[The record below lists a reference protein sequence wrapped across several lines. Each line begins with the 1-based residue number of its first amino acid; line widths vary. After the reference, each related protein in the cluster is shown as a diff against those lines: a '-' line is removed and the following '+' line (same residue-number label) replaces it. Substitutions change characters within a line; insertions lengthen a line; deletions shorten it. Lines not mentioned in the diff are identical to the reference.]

1 MSAFI
6 SRRTVVLGLLASA
19 GSFGCGANPFLIP
32 EILWGGRESRI
43 PAEFPFKVQPKHDDA
58 KVVVLVSSKPGLPA
72 DLSGVDRMLS
82 AELIQ
87 VLDTRLKENEE
98 KVMVLKMPKIDEYK
112 SEHPN
117 WRSIHPYDVGKNFS
131 ADYVVDVEILDMDLY
146 KPGSRG
152 QWLQGRATISVN
164 AYDLSKAVRDP
175 AFRWEYSVEFPK
187 GREIEV
193 ENRSQVSGF
202 RQKFVNRIA
211 FDVSLKFTSSTADHQ
226 RHLAMD

>member
-98 KVMVLKMPKIDEYK
+98 KV
-112 SEHPN
+112 
-117 WRSIHPYDVGKNFS
+117 
-131 ADYVVDVEILDMDLY
+131 
-146 KPGSRG
+146 
-152 QWLQGRATISVN
+152 
-164 AYDLSKAVRDP
+164 LS
-175 AFRWEYSVEFPK
+175 
-187 GREIEV
+187 
-193 ENRSQVSGF
+193 
-202 RQKFVNRIA
+202 
-211 FDVSLKFTSSTADHQ
+211 
-226 RHLAMD
+226 